1 LTPAARS
8 LAYEAVDG
16 MPGLIVRAVN
26 RWSVHPGPDGTC
38 TVRIHATVT
47 LRPAARPLGPVMRW
61 RMRADTRRVLAELR
75 HRVETGEPLAE
86 TLAAGGPRGER
97 EGDIRDRRGRCPA
110 GRT

>member
-1 LTPAARS
+1 
-8 LAYEAVDG
+8 

-38 TVRIHATVT
+38 TVRVHATVT
-47 LRPAARPLGPVMRW
+47 LRPAARPLGPVRRW

-86 TLAAGGPRGER
+86 TLAVGGPHGER
-97 EGDIRDRRGRCPA
+97 EGDIRDDAGDARRGGPEPS
-110 GRT
+110 